1 MASVLNAWA
10 YIEAAEGHPTEAA
23 IARLTHRSRR
33 FVRTILARLTRLG
46 LMTKGDPVY
55 RNNRLQYVPRR
66 VSWDLLPTEPIR
78 TSTREPIRAKS
89 LSITSFQKRIET
101 SKLDFSPTGAEK
113 AKTTAEPVNAKDL
126 RNGELAEGLLE
137 FLQRYFVGASALFL
151 LLWASRGTKRD
162 PGANRFVRDPRAYVL
177 HCSQEFYKSFTW
189 GQQQAI
195 IKRTM
200 SQSASRYAER
210 DLHAEIGRLDDPNRG
225 LALTN
230 KGQAAYDRH
239 RRQDEFPPLRR

>member
-10 YIEAAEGHPTEAA
+10 YIEAAGGHPTEAA

-46 LMTKGDPVY
+46 LMTKGDAIY

-66 VSWDLLPTEPIR
+66 VNWDLLPTEPIR

-101 SKLDFSPTGAEK
+101 SKLDFSPTGRTK
-113 AKTTAEPVNAKDL
+113 AKAEPFNAKDM
-126 RNGELAEGLLE
+126 RNGELSEKLLE
-137 FLQRYFVGASALFL
+137 ALQGFGKAALFL

-162 PGANRFVRDPRAYVL
+162 PRANRFVRDPRAYVL
-177 HCSQEFYKSFTW
+177 HCAQAFYRSYTW

-195 IKRTM
+195 MERFM
-200 SQSASRYAER
+200 NSNAGRSAAR
-210 DLHAEIGRLDDPNRG
+210 DLHAEIDPNRG
-225 LALTN
+225 LALT
-230 KGQAAYDRH
+230 DRGKILYARH
-239 RRQDEFPPLRR
+239 KRRDEFPPLRR